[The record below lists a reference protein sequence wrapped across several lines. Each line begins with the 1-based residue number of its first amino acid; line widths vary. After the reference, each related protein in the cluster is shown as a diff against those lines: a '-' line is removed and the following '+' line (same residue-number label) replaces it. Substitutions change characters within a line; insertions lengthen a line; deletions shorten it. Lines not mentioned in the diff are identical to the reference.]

1 MSQWT
6 FLYLHPF
13 AVFLFKENC
22 WIKGMHVL
30 NFDRHCQIAFQEDWP
45 ICTSTNYERVP
56 FVHILINNGECQ
68 FLNFGRTDKST
79 VLILICLWPVVRLII
94 IFSPSFYYGYNERK
108 SWKCDFGFFLIQM
121 TTKTVIFWA
130 IDPYEDPHVNV
141 THFHVR
147 TVNHNWTPKVKLYLV
162 FILGFI

>member
-13 AVFLFKENC
+13 VVFLFKNC

-68 FLNFGRTDKST
+68 FLNFGRTVLACKIGKALVKTHNYSKVST
-79 VLILICLWPVVRLII
+79 LSFWNLSIGLNVSNPALWEVFSKHCFCLDACKLQIYIHKTGIYV
-94 IFSPSFYYGYNERK
+94 K
-108 SWKCDFGFFLIQM
+108 DFLSVSSSLHFA
-121 TTKTVIFWA
+121 KTG
-130 IDPYEDPHVNV
+130 P
-141 THFHVR
+141 
-147 TVNHNWTPKVKLYLV
+147 
-162 FILGFI
+162 